1 MKKPLLCMIV
11 LCHGDDSMIAQV
23 IKDLK
28 KQMLS
33 LMIVNAID
41 EKSRIILEDK
51 NFSDSTWNLIK
62 DACSRG
68 KIFNGRR
75 INISQGRASEK
86 TEDTGRLENENII
99 YLGSE
104 TAFIKEAME
113 NADIFV
119 TANARFLQKKNT
131 EKFFHSII
139 CEYGNSQDAPKD
151 EEYMFS
157 LAWKNN
163 SQKKALP

>member
-11 LCHGDDSMIAQV
+11 FCHGKDSMIAQV
-23 IKDLK
+23 IKGLK

-33 LMIVNAID
+33 LMIVDAID

-51 NFSDSTWNLIK
+51 NFSDSTWSLIK

-68 KIFNGRR
+68 SIFNGRR
-75 INISQGRASEK
+75 VNIRQ
-86 TEDTGRLENENII
+86 ENENII
-99 YLGSE
+99 YLGNE
-104 TAFIKEAME
+104 TAFIEEAME

-131 EKFFHSII
+131 EKFFNSII
-139 CEYGNSQDAPKD
+139 CEYEDSQDVSKD
-151 EEYMFS
+151 EGYMFS
-157 LAWKNN
+157 LAWKN
-163 SQKKALP
+163 S